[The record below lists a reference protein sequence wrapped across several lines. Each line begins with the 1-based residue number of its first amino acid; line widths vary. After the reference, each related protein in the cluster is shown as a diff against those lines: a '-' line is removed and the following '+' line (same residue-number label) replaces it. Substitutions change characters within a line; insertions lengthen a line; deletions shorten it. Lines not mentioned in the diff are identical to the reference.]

1 MIFHCMNIPRFVYPC
16 VYEHLDCTLF
26 LIHLV
31 PFKLFAYSPYLSA
44 PTCNSSD
51 SLWSK
56 IKQLESL
63 VCCWEIGHSYTGRQ
77 PPRSVIHLLNEKF
90 SLLYILQRLVNK
102 WPALGRISHDTFI
115 QYFMG
120 SQFQVMLQVQ
130 LLTYFLFIIFR
141 DLIVVQLYNKATGSM
156 VTVRTRAKNSL
167 HVNSLNLLHEQL
179 HVCYTSIRLPG
190 LKEHGAIHCN
200 PALCCI

>member
-1 MIFHCMNIPRFVYPC
+1 MIFHCMNMPRFVYPC
-16 VYEHLDCTLF
+16 VYEHLSCTLF
-26 LIHLV
+26 LIIHLV

-63 VCCWEIGHSYTGRQ
+63 LCCWEIGHSYTGRQ
-77 PPRSVIHLLNEKF
+77 PPPCSIIHLLNEKF
-90 SLLYILQRLVNK
+90 SLLYILQWLVNK
-102 WPALGRISHDTFI
+102 WPALVCISYDTFI

-130 LLTYFLFIIFR
+130 LLTYFLFIIWSPLLHK
-141 DLIVVQLYNKATGSM
+141 DLFS
-156 VTVRTRAKNSL
+156 
-167 HVNSLNLLHEQL
+167 NLL
-179 HVCYTSIRLPG
+179 SD
-190 LKEHGAIHCN
+190 
-200 PALCCI
+200 